1 MRHSGLGVA
10 ILEGR
15 WLALALA
22 GHLVKVGVPVLISA
36 HICLR
41 LILLRYLRIDC
52 SAKLAEKI
60 LGDRDTDE
68 AFVKGHLVIRLLV
81 ADDAHKLLL
90 EGPLVISDPAISQLV
105 ERR

>member
-1 MRHSGLGVA
+1 MRHSGLGAA
-10 ILEGR
+10 ILEGS

-22 GHLVKVGVPVLISA
+22 GHLVEVGVPVLISA
-36 HICLR
+36 DICLR
-41 LILLRYLRIDC
+41 LIRMRHLRIDC
-52 SAKLAEKI
+52 SANLAEEI
-60 LGDRDTDE
+60 LRDRDTDE
-68 AFVKGHLVIRLLV
+68 TLVKGHLYIRLLV